1 LRVLQKNG
9 HLPTDSSL
17 FREYASKD
25 NFVEVRLA
33 ALKALVDIVQA
44 EHSEGDMNFL
54 LDIVENDIPAVRLWV
69 LQMLASN
76 PPFTR
81 KTESKLNTLTLVE
94 RMWSLICVKFS
105 HDSRLRN
112 AAVDVYSA
120 LYGRLTPTCLPQGLG
135 IVIDLKEK
143 VARSSLASPALSP
156 KTLISATD
164 DTRPKTISPT
174 PPVSGLLQKELL
186 NSTPSP
192 VIPQIKTEPM
202 DTSPGAAIT
211 SGGSTS
217 TGSASVKSLSLK
229 IPTSH
234 LKRPLLPY
242 THEGGEFPT
251 PSPEPGPSGAP
262 SEGSLSP
269 YPSKH
274 KKRKSEH
281 KHKKKNKHK
290 QKHKHRS

>member
-1 LRVLQKNG
+1 MSD
-9 HLPTDSSL
+9 LPHSL
-17 FREYASKD
+17 
-25 NFVEVRLA
+25 
-33 ALKALVDIVQA
+33 
-44 EHSEGDMNFL
+44 HS
-54 LDIVENDIPAVRLWV
+54 
-69 LQMLASN
+69 
-76 PPFTR
+76 
-81 KTESKLNTLTLVE
+81 
-94 RMWSLICVKFS
+94 
-105 HDSRLRN
+105 
-112 AAVDVYSA
+112 
-120 LYGRLTPTCLPQGLG
+120 LY
-135 IVIDLKEK
+135 I
-143 VARSSLASPALSP
+143 
-156 KTLISATD
+156 
-164 DTRPKTISPT
+164 
-174 PPVSGLLQKELL
+174 GLLQKELL

-192 VIPQIKTEPM
+192 VIPQVNTTFLMHDTFVRSCFGERGGILPLRRMKTVVRVASLMWNSLHKLNTQIKMEPM

-290 QKHKHRS
+290 QKHKHRSY

>member
-1 LRVLQKNG
+1 MCVRSPPLPSLSIHRLVTERV
-9 HLPTDSSL
+9 
-17 FREYASKD
+17 A
-25 NFVEVRLA
+25 
-33 ALKALVDIVQA
+33 
-44 EHSEGDMNFL
+44 
-54 LDIVENDIPAVRLWV
+54 
-69 LQMLASN
+69 
-76 PPFTR
+76 
-81 KTESKLNTLTLVE
+81 KLNTISSDSTGEHHSLMHDTFVRSCFGE
-94 RMWSLICVKFS
+94 RGGILPLRRMKTVVRDYFASLMWNSLHK
-105 HDSRLRN
+105 
-112 AAVDVYSA
+112 
-120 LYGRLTPTCLPQGLG
+120 
-135 IVIDLKEK
+135 
-143 VARSSLASPALSP
+143 
-156 KTLISATD
+156 
-164 DTRPKTISPT
+164 
-174 PPVSGLLQKELL
+174 L
-186 NSTPSP
+186 NT
-192 VIPQIKTEPM
+192 QIKMEPM